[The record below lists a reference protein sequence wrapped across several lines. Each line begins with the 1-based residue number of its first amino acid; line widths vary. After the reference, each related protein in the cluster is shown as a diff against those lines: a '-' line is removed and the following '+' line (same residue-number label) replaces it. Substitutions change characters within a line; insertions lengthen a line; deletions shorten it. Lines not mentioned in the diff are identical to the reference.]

1 MHAAELIGVGRTSL
15 FSNHL
20 SVFGVL
26 LSAAVVGESFGI
38 YPAVVLVLVLGGM
51 MMAEQVS

>member
-1 MHAAELIGVGRTSL
+1 MHAAELIGAGRTSL

-20 SVFGVL
+20 SVFGAF
-26 LSAAVVGESFGI
+26 LSVAIVGESFNL
-38 YPAVVLVLVLGGM
+38 YPAVVLVLVLGEI